1 MNLSEDKFEPT
12 EIYNFILTK
21 VEELKD
27 YIFKMELSDKEV
39 QEKQEEIKEA
49 LDSIVYKLNS
59 NINELKDNSEWDRFT
74 IAFYGETNAGK
85 STLIETLRI
94 LLNEKEKLKDRE
106 KYQKIDENINSLKN
120 EREVYD
126 NKIKESVQKYEQ
138 ALDSIMKNLKN
149 SEIELDELRE
159 SLKKLKKSNEEFQE
173 ELNILKE
180 TIKEEKRRSIKNFIL
195 WLLKR
200 LPEQKNFSV
209 VKDEVN
215 KNDIK
220 IIEVETSEKVITEK
234 IEEINEEINRIEGTK
249 NNKISEYNEKILL
262 LDEKIQKVNEELEK
276 YCDGKIIGD
285 GRSDYTRDV
294 TEYEIEYNDE
304 KFCLLGLPGIEG
316 NEKLVLDNINKAVKK
331 SHAVFYISATPNP
344 PQSGDKENTGTIEK
358 IKQHLGDQTE
368 VYFLYNKKIKNPKM
382 LKDGLVNEGEKESLK
397 ETNVILSN
405 ILNTQYGSNISL
417 SAYPAFLAI
426 GNCFNRDEISKR
438 KFLESLSVKNILLYS
453 NIEKFKNWL
462 TESFVTD
469 TKDKIIKA
477 NYKKVYTVID
487 ARGWPFPRRC
497 RRI

>member
-1 MNLSEDKFEPT
+1 MNLSKNIFEPA
-12 EIYNFILTK
+12 EIYSFILER
-21 VEELKD
+21 VEELKEHVL
-27 YIFKMELSDKEV
+27 KMQLSDKEV
-39 QEKQEEIKEA
+39 QEKQEEIKKSLE
-49 LDSIVYKLNS
+49 SIVYKLNS

-138 ALDSIMKNLKN
+138 ALDNIMKNLKN

-180 TIKEEKRRSIKNFIL
+180 IIKEEKKRSIKNFIL

-215 KNDIK
+215 KNNIK

-234 IEEINEEINRIEGTK
+234 IEEINEEINRIEGIK
-249 NNKISEYNEKILL
+249 NNEIREYNEKILL

-304 KFCLLGLPGIEG
+304 K
-316 NEKLVLDNINKAVKK
+316 
-331 SHAVFYISATPNP
+331 
-344 PQSGDKENTGTIEK
+344 
-358 IKQHLGDQTE
+358 
-368 VYFLYNKKIKNPKM
+368 
-382 LKDGLVNEGEKESLK
+382 
-397 ETNVILSN
+397 LSFRPSR
-405 ILNTQYGSNISL
+405 Y
-417 SAYPAFLAI
+417 
-426 GNCFNRDEISKR
+426 
-438 KFLESLSVKNILLYS
+438 
-453 NIEKFKNWL
+453 
-462 TESFVTD
+462 
-469 TKDKIIKA
+469 
-477 NYKKVYTVID
+477 
-487 ARGWPFPRRC
+487 
-497 RRI
+497 

>member
-294 TEYEIEYNDE
+294 TEYEIEYND
-304 KFCLLGLPGIEG
+304 
-316 NEKLVLDNINKAVKK
+316 
-331 SHAVFYISATPNP
+331 
-344 PQSGDKENTGTIEK
+344 
-358 IKQHLGDQTE
+358 
-368 VYFLYNKKIKNPKM
+368 
-382 LKDGLVNEGEKESLK
+382 
-397 ETNVILSN
+397 
-405 ILNTQYGSNISL
+405 
-417 SAYPAFLAI
+417 
-426 GNCFNRDEISKR
+426 
-438 KFLESLSVKNILLYS
+438 
-453 NIEKFKNWL
+453 
-462 TESFVTD
+462 
-469 TKDKIIKA
+469 
-477 NYKKVYTVID
+477 
-487 ARGWPFPRRC
+487 
-497 RRI
+497 